1 LNRVSVQKYGFLAL
15 GALFIALGTEFIT
28 VHQEGALAIT
38 LYGKFSDAKGHVD
51 SGHSNRGG
59 QSLAKCFS
67 ISVGPITGS
76 TVSLVTKPWTGPNST
91 TYIIPAELFPTRYR
105 CTCHGIAAASGKLGS
120 ILVQVFSFYYKF
132 GSSSPGDNQTKR
144 YGTILV
150 IFSACMILGAAITH
164 FFIPEVQEK
173 AKRGSIWAGK

>member
-1 LNRVSVQKYGFLAL
+1 VDRIGSSDKPCVSA
-15 GALFIALGTEFIT
+15 E
-28 VHQEGALAIT
+28 EGALAIT
-38 LYGKFSDAKGHVD
+38 LYVF
-51 SGHSNRGG
+51 G
-59 QSLAKCFS
+59 QLLFN
-67 ISVGPITGS
+67 
-76 TVSLVTKPWTGPNST
+76 LGPNST

-132 GSSSPGDNQTKR
+132 GSSSPGDNQTRR

-164 FFIPEVQEK
+164 FFVPEVQEK
-173 AKRGSIWAGK
+173 AKKGSIFAGKSRTLEELALGKWSAGSLSVSRAAPVRSIDGL